1 MNMPRFALDLLRHAL
16 AVVMMSGLAA
26 AAEPL
31 PTPTGD
37 VILTMDGAITV
48 TNGDDVAEFDLA
60 MLETLGATEIK
71 TTTIWTKGEL
81 TFVGVPLKTLLE
93 RVGVTEGTL
102 QAVAANDYSVT
113 IPVSDAVE
121 GGPIVAYLRDGK
133 PMSVRD
139 NGPLW
144 IIYPFDSDAQFRT
157 EEIYARSIWHLIR
170 ITVQD

>member
-1 MNMPRFALDLLRHAL
+1 MNMPRFALQLLRHAL
-16 AVVMMSGLAA
+16 AVLMMSGLAA

-31 PTPTGD
+31 PAPTGNA
-37 VILTMDGAITV
+37 ILTIDGSVPV
-48 TNGDDVAEFDLA
+48 TNSDGVAVFDLA
-60 MLETLGATEIK
+60 MLETLGAKEIK
-71 TTTIWTKGEL
+71 TSTIWTKGEIS
-81 TFVGVPLKTLLE
+81 FVGVPLKTLLE

-113 IPVSDAVE
+113 VPVSDAVE
-121 GGPIVAYLRDGK
+121 DGPIIAYLRDGK

-144 IIYPFDSDAQFRT
+144 IIYPFDADARFRS